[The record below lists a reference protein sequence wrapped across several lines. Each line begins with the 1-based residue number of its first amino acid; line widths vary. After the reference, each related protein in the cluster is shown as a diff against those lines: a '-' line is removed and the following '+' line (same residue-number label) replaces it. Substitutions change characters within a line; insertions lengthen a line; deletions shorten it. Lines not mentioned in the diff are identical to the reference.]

1 MNMQFLKLHLLV
13 FILSLS
19 LFSKLSARYVN
30 DTLYINSGF
39 LKTVDSKLIPFK
51 AFNASR
57 IFSSTNKVLKLQAND
72 TLLLTL
78 YNNDTLPHGFAVWN
92 TSILS
97 KVIQPNTYAELVL
110 AFQNSKHWFIMI
122 I

>member
-1 MNMQFLKLHLLV
+1 MQFLKLHLLV